1 MKYKIEHRPS
11 FSLLEVELDA
21 GESIQAEAG
30 AMVYMDPTV
39 EIVTKAKGGLLGALK
54 RSILG
59 GESFFVNIFKGPGKV
74 GLAPGYPGDIIG
86 LEVNGKLYAQSGAF
100 IAASEDIDI
109 DVKLGGIKTVI
120 GREGLFLLELRGRG
134 IAFLSSYGGIQKISL
149 RGESLIVDT
158 SHLVAFTEGIDF
170 TIKTIGGLKS
180 TLFGGEGFV
189 FEFRGT
195 GDVYIQT
202 RSLDG
207 FLSWL
212 LPHLPSS
219 R

>member
-11 FSLLEVELDA
+11 FSLLEIQLGP
-21 GESIQAEAG
+21 GEAVQAEAG

-39 EIVTKAKGGLLGALK
+39 SLETKARGGIFGALK

-59 GESFFVNIFKGPGKV
+59 GESFFVNVFRGPGKV
-74 GLAPGYPGDIIG
+74 GFAPGYPGDIIE
-86 LEVNGKLYAQSGAF
+86 LEVDGKLYAQSGAF

-109 DVKLGGIKTVI
+109 DVKFGGATTFI
-120 GREGLFLLELRGRG
+120 GREGVFLLEMRGRG
-134 IAFLSSYGGIQKISL
+134 VVFLSSYGAIQKISL
-149 RGESLIVDT
+149 NGESLIVDT
-158 SHLVAFTEGIDF
+158 GHMVAFTEGIDF
-170 TIKTIGGLKS
+170 TIKRMGGLKS
-180 TLFGGEGFV
+180 TLFSGEGLV

-207 FLSWL
+207 FLNWL
-212 LPHLPSS
+212 LPHLQKS
-219 R
+219 